1 MSEDIIVKNT
11 TDSKKENRLKKWALN
26 FLAFFIGLGFI
37 LLVLGVFE
45 IYAQN
50 QLKKTNEA
58 FRKFYHPKST
68 AYDAGIGRT
77 FVGGHY
83 QADFILDA
91 LVGHKRDLE
100 RDPQIVGMTRKDIMP
115 NRTVEHATI
124 YFSHDNVDWH
134 SDNKT
139 TNSLVEFVP
148 YLKRPIIVALG
159 GSTTAAFEFPDESSW
174 SEELARLLDEN
185 KLPGTV
191 INFGNSSYK
200 SSQEMLIFIRDVL
213 QLKPDIV
220 ISYDGVNE
228 VFGFLKDYPI
238 YSGYT
243 LLTYDYVVKNQD
255 TFVCLPN
262 TLFYLTKIIK
272 HNKNKTQKVFYGVK
286 SDRTADE
293 VLLENWN
300 IIKSICDSHNIRFY
314 CVLQPFAC
322 NSEQTTTPELLQR
335 HWKGKFGGDPKIRKD
350 LIQMCNI
357 VRKKMEQQNHFKD
370 FTAIFDNNNSKDIF
384 IWEDDTCH
392 VSKMGNR
399 IIARNMYQIIIEKP
413 SEKTTEQV
421 D

>member
-1 MSEDIIVKNT
+1 MNENITVQNII
-11 TDSKKENRLKKWALN
+11 DSKKENRLKKWALN
-26 FLAFFIGLGFI
+26 FLAFCIGLGFI
-37 LLVLGVFE
+37 LIILGIFE

-50 QLKKTNEA
+50 QLKKTGEA
-58 FRKFYHPKST
+58 FRKLYHPKST

-91 LVGHKRDLE
+91 LVGHKRDLD
-100 RDPQIVGMTRKDIMP
+100 RIPQIVSMTRKDAIP
-115 NRTVEHATI
+115 NRTIEHATI
-124 YFSHDNVDWH
+124 YFPNNVERERE
-134 SDNKT
+134 S
-139 TNSLVEFVP
+139 SLVKLVP

-174 SEELARLLDEN
+174 PEELARLLDEN
-185 KLPGTV
+185 KLDGTV

-238 YSGYT
+238 YSSYT
-243 LLTYDYVVKNQD
+243 LLTYDYVVKNQN
-255 TFVCLPN
+255 TFTYLPN
-262 TLFYLTKIIK
+262 TLFYLTKNIK

-286 SDRTADE
+286 SDRSVDE
-293 VLLENWN
+293 ILLENWN
-300 IIKSICDSHNIRFY
+300 IIKTICDSHNIRFY

-322 NSEQTTTPELLQR
+322 NSEKTTTPELLQR

-350 LIQMCNI
+350 LIQMCN
-357 VRKKMEQQNHFKD
+357 VVHEKMKQQPHFGD
-370 FTAIFDNNNSKDIF
+370 FTTIFDKNNPKDIF

-392 VSKMGNR
+392 VSKKANR
-399 IIARNMYQIIIEKP
+399 IIAENMFKMLFGDN
-413 SEKTTEQV
+413 V

>member
-1 MSEDIIVKNT
+1 MNEKITEQNIM
-11 TDSKKENRLKKWALN
+11 DSKKENRLKKRVLN
-26 FLAFFIGLGFI
+26 FIAFGIGLGFI
-37 LLVLGVFE
+37 FFILGCFE
-45 IYAQN
+45 IYAQL
-50 QLKKTNEA
+50 QLKKTGEA

-68 AYDAGIGRT
+68 AYEAGIGRT

-100 RDPQIVGMTRKDIMP
+100 RDPQIINMTRKDIVP
-115 NRTVEHATI
+115 NRTIEHATI
-124 YFSHDNVDWH
+124 YFSNNNKDRI
-134 SDNKT
+134 SDSKRAD
-139 TNSLVEFVP
+139 SLVEVVP
-148 YLKRPIIVALG
+148 HLERPIIVALG

-200 SSQEMLIFIRDVL
+200 SSQEMLVFIRDIL
-213 QLKPDIV
+213 QLNPDIV

-243 LLTYDYVVKNQD
+243 LLTYDYVAKNQS
-255 TFVCLPN
+255 TFVYLPN
-262 TLFYLTKIIK
+262 TIFYLTKIIK
-272 HNKNKTQKVFYGVK
+272 RDKTKTQKVFYGVK
-286 SDRTADE
+286 SNRSVDD

-300 IIKSICDSHNIRFY
+300 IIKAICDSRNIRFY

-322 NSEQTTTPELLQR
+322 NSEKTTTPELLQR
-335 HWKGKFGGDPKIRKD
+335 HWKGKFGGNPKIRED
-350 LIQMCNI
+350 LIQMCDLA
-357 VRKKMEQQNHFKD
+357 RKKMEQQNHFKD
-370 FTAIFDNNNSKDIF
+370 FTTIFDNNNSKDIF

-399 IIARNMYQIIIEKP
+399 IIARNMYQIIIGNL

-421 D
+421 K

>member
-1 MSEDIIVKNT
+1 MTEKITVQNI
-11 TDSKKENRLKKWALN
+11 TDSKKEHRLKKWVLN
-26 FLAFFIGLGFI
+26 FFAFCIGLGGILFI
-37 LLVLGVFE
+37 LGCFE
-45 IYAQN
+45 IYAQW
-50 QLKKTNEA
+50 QLKKTGES
-58 FRKFYHPKST
+58 FRKFYHPKQT

-100 RDPQIVGMTRKDIMP
+100 LDPQIVGMTRKDVMP

-124 YFSHDNVDWH
+124 YFSNNNIDWV
-134 SDNKT
+134 SDNKIIL
-139 TNSLVEFVP
+139 SLGELIP
-148 YLKRPIIVALG
+148 YLERPIIVALG

-174 SEELARLLDEN
+174 PEELARLLNEN
-185 KLPGTV
+185 KLSGTV

-213 QLKPDIV
+213 QLKPNIV

-243 LLTYDYVVKNQD
+243 LLTYDYVTKNKD
-255 TFVCLPN
+255 TFVYFPN
-262 TLFYLTKIIK
+262 TIFYLTKIIK
-272 HNKNKTQKVFYGVK
+272 HKKTNTQNVFYGVR
-286 SDRTADE
+286 SNRTVDE

-300 IIKSICDSHNIRFY
+300 IIKAICDSSDIRFY

-322 NSEQTTTPELLQR
+322 NSEKTTSPELLQR
-335 HWKGKFGGDPKIRKD
+335 HWKGKFGGDPKIRED

-357 VRKKMEQQNHFKD
+357 VREKMEQQNHFRD
-370 FTAIFDNNNSKDIF
+370 FTTIFDYNNPKDIF

-392 VSKMGNR
+392 VSKKANR
-399 IIARNMYQIIIEKP
+399 IIAEYMFKMLFHGK
-413 SEKTTEQV
+413 KT
-421 D
+421 